1 MFLEISQNSQ
11 ENTEPRVSFLIKK
24 QAEACNF
31 IKKETLTQVFSCKFW
46 EVSKSNIFY
55 RALPVAASVIVPV
68 IFDIPLT
75 EILKPFH
82 MVISRWWLMV
92 VTYQNILVR
101 SSNTTCITTKRKHSS
116 DLKSIYINPKNEM
129 NSWNSTYL
137 NLSCISYSRVVFV
150 LSAFGWK
157 KLPRKKVL
165 ENVVQS

>member
-11 ENTEPRVSFLIKK
+11 ENTEARVSFLIKK

-82 MVISRWWLMV
+82 MVISR
-92 VTYQNILVR
+92 
-101 SSNTTCITTKRKHSS
+101 
-116 DLKSIYINPKNEM
+116 
-129 NSWNSTYL
+129 
-137 NLSCISYSRVVFV
+137 
-150 LSAFGWK
+150 
-157 KLPRKKVL
+157 
-165 ENVVQS
+165 